1 MSKRRFKLDST
12 ADLAAGPFRDH
23 VAGFD
28 EVLRSQGYSPESRR
42 LKRLMLA
49 ELSRWLRRHR
59 VGLGAFDQERVL
71 AFLRERRRRYRT
83 CGGVSKTCRQFLHY
97 LRSLGVAPPAP
108 PPPAQS
114 PLDSLAGEYA
124 TYLRSERGLAE
135 DTIAFYIRLV
145 RRFLAPAGDDMHE
158 WLRTL
163 DPASIPRF
171 VLGLTRVWGVH
182 TVKDC
187 VSALRSFLRFLYVR
201 GLTPRDL
208 ATAVPTVPR
217 WKGTTVPKF
226 IPVEDVQR
234 ILETCDRRVPTGR
247 RDYAILLLLA
257 RLGLRAAEVRYLTL
271 DDIDWDAGELDV
283 RGKGGRHDRVP
294 LPSDVGKGLAA
305 YLRHD
310 RPRCASRRAFIGARA
325 PLRGLGVGAVAA
337 VVWRAIKRSGLSTPT
352 MGPHLLRHSLAT
364 GILRRGGSLA
374 EIAELLRHGH
384 PQTTTLY
391 AKVDFSA
398 LREVSPPWPEA
409 EP

>member
-1 MSKRRFKLDST
+1 MSQRHFRLDST

-28 EVLRSQGYSPESRR
+28 EVLRSQGYSPVSRR
-42 LKRLMLA
+42 LKRLTLA
-49 ELSRWLRRHR
+49 ELSRWLRRRH
-59 VGLGAFDQERVL
+59 VGLGAFDEEHILR
-71 AFLRERRRRYRT
+71 FLRERRRRYRT
-83 CGGVSKTCRQFLHY
+83 CSGVSRTCRQFLDY
-97 LRSLGVAPPAP
+97 LRSQGAVLPAS

-114 PLDSLAGEYA
+114 PRDALAGEYA
-124 TYLRSERGLAE
+124 SYLRSERGLAE
-135 DTIAFYIRLV
+135 PTITFYVRLV
-145 RRFLAPAGDDMHE
+145 RRFLAQAGDDMRE
-158 WLRTL
+158 WLQTL
-163 DPASIPRF
+163 DPAAIPRF

-187 VSALRSFLRFLYVR
+187 VSALRSFLRFLHVR

-226 IPVEDVQR
+226 ISMEDVQR
-234 ILETCDRRVPTGR
+234 ILQTCDRRVPTGR

-257 RLGLRAAEVRYLTL
+257 RLGLRAAEVRFLRL
-271 DDIDWDAGELDV
+271 EDIDWDGGELHV
-283 RGKGGRHDRVP
+283 LGKGGRHDRVP
-294 LPSDVGKGLAA
+294 LPSDVGKALAL

-310 RPRCASRRAFIGARA
+310 RPRCDSRRVFIAARA

-337 VVWRAIKRSGLSTPT
+337 VVWRAIKRSGLPTPT

-364 GILRRGGSLA
+364 DILRRGGSLA

-398 LREVSPPWPEA
+398 LREVSPPWPEC

>member
-1 MSKRRFKLDST
+1 MPQPYVRLDSI

-28 EVLRSQGYSPESRR
+28 EVLRSQGYSSVSRR
-42 LKRLMLA
+42 LKRLILA

-59 VGLGAFDQERVL
+59 VDLGAFDEECIL
-71 AFLRERRRRYRT
+71 GFLRERRRRYRT
-83 CGGVSKTCRQFLHY
+83 CSGVSRTCRQFLDH
-97 LRSLGVAPPAP
+97 LRSQGAVPPAP

-114 PLDSLAGEYA
+114 PLDALADEYA
-124 TYLRSERGLAE
+124 SYLRSERGLAE
-135 DTIAFYIRLV
+135 ATIAFYIPLV
-145 RRFLAPAGDDMHE
+145 RRLLAQAGVDMRGWLQTLEPA
-158 WLRTL
+158 
-163 DPASIPRF
+163 AIPRF
-171 VLGLTRVWGVH
+171 VLGLTRIWGVH
-182 TVKDC
+182 TVKGC
-187 VSALRSFLRFLYVR
+187 VTALRSFLRFLYVR
-201 GLTPRDL
+201 GLIPRDL
-208 ATAVPTVPR
+208 ATAVPAVPR

-226 IPVEDVQR
+226 ISVEDVHR
-234 ILETCDRRVPTGR
+234 IVQTCDRRVPTGR

-271 DDIDWDAGELDV
+271 DDIDWDAAELHV

-294 LPSDVGKGLAA
+294 LPSDVGKALAV

-310 RPRCASRRAFIGARA
+310 RSRCTSRRVFIGARA

-337 VVWRAIKRSGLSTPT
+337 VVRRAIKRSGLPTPT

-374 EIAELLRHGH
+374 EISELLRHGH

-398 LREVSPPWPEA
+398 LREVSPPWPEG